1 MLLNN
6 YSPEKPFSVFPDL
19 DAKLH
24 QYYDYVSTDVEIPK
38 STPRYRYES
47 GMKIGFREIFW
58 YIDQLYTCE
67 PDSVVDIGC
76 GENVFSNW
84 FPGIAGVDTEE
95 WPGGTVD
102 DIAYFDTDYAS
113 TNQDFWDA
121 GMALGSLHY
130 CNWQDVPAQIHNAM
144 RIVKR
149 DFLFTFNF
157 DQIQNLPSNDMDS
170 VLELFYSMVVDT
182 GYKLKMFDCPKL
194 RGHNWHGRGYFN
206 CNGSV
211 RFILGNSYES

>member
-1 MLLNN
+1 MLVNN
-6 YSPEKPFSVFPDL
+6 YSPEKTFAVFPDL
-19 DAKLH
+19 DARLH
-24 QYYDYVSTDVEIPK
+24 QHYDYVSLDVEIPK

-47 GMKIGFREIFW
+47 GLKIGFRDIFW
-58 YIDQLYTCE
+58 YIDRLYTCE

-76 GENVFSNW
+76 GENIFANW
-84 FPGIAGVDTEE
+84 FPGIIGVDTEE

-102 DIAYFDTDYAS
+102 DIAYFDTDYADI
-113 TNQDFWDA
+113 NENFWDA

-130 CNWQDVPAQIHNAM
+130 CDWQSLPKQIHNAM
-144 RIVKR
+144 RVVKR

-157 DQIQNLPSNDMDS
+157 DQMQNLPSDNLDI
-170 VLELFYSMVVDT
+170 VLTKFYNTVAQS

-194 RGHNWHGRGYFN
+194 RGHDWHGRGYFN

-211 RFILGNSYES
+211 RFILGH